1 MRKKDVELEEEALID
16 NYFNLKKVDFSLVL
30 YHWYYLTQTCKNE
43 TYLYLIKNIKSPTIM

>member
-30 YHWYYLTQTCKNE
+30 YH
-43 TYLYLIKNIKSPTIM
+43 